1 MESVKSSSS
10 SSVAVG
16 PVKKPMLTPKA
27 IIHQKFGDKAC
38 YSIGEV
44 QEVPQNGCPGLAIAQ
59 KGPCLFICRL
69 QLPEFSVV
77 SPPCKRKKEAEQ
89 SAAELAL
96 HKLGIDP
103 KKSTSTVSDP
113 GDELVSRL
121 SYMFSNEFLSSLH
134 PLSGHLKAV
143 FLREGEL
150 NGSVPV
156 SALVACDTKLGNLC
170 ELIDS
175 TAVGNPFLSV
185 LTVMRAASRLSELI
199 AVSEEELWIR
209 RQEPYP
215 CDLVES
221 LIHQQTPMT
230 SEACI
235 EAVYIPF
242 SLNEDVR
249 SVSLNL
255 GSKGYYLDVIAQKLG
270 VVDASKV
277 LISRTIGKANSE
289 MRLYISALEAN
300 NLNPVS
306 EFRAGE
312 KLSCYD
318 CSFNL
323 HASYLLGQQ
332 VYGNVILA
340 SIGYTWRGA
349 ELFHE
354 DVSRRAYFR
363 MLVGKMPDGLYKLS
377 REAILMADLPT
388 SFSTKAN
395 WRGSLPRDLLC
406 GICRQHQLSEPVF
419 NVVSD
424 SSDPDHLS
432 SESCRKLASD
442 GSNRGVM
449 SENGSACAMDAQN
462 IAVMETFR
470 CEIRLFSK
478 KRDLIIECY
487 PKQSFRKQG
496 DAVQYASLSVL
507 SWLNMFFKQPDVPL
521 EMLSVTAHGDIKCH
535 PTSFLKE
542 FYLLELMHNVQ
553 QPCGSQGS
561 QKLDPNHVDAGDNMI
576 GLGNKHLSI
585 RGPESGSS
593 PSNGSFVSI
602 TYSVNLTCERKDIP
616 LLLESSDEFE
626 FEIGT
631 GAVIPCI
638 EAALLQMTAGQSV
651 CIFMGLSSRD
661 LIMAAAV
668 DSEEAVACLS
678 SKSCCLEYCIGLL
691 RVTEPLEDRMEQALF
706 SPPLSKQRVE
716 YALKYIKEFSATS
729 LIDFGCGSGSLLE
742 SLVGSPSSLEK
753 IVGIDISQK
762 GLIRAAKILHSK
774 LEKLDATVPTSSIQ
788 SVILYEGSITVF
800 DPRLHGYDI
809 GTCLEVIEHMQEE
822 QACLFGDIALGLF
835 RPRVLIVSTP
845 NYEYNI
851 ILQKSNIASQE
862 DDLDEK
868 SQPEICKF
876 RNHDHKFEWTR
887 AQFNHWAID
896 LASKHNYSVE
906 FGGVGGIADVEPG
919 FASQIAVFRRNEHN
933 PVKDLG
939 ECMGPELHYKTLWE
953 WNSMSLSS

>member
-1 MESVKSSSS
+1 MENVKSSSS

-38 YSIGEV
+38 YSIEEV
-44 QEVPQNGCPGLAIAQ
+44 QEVPQNWCPGLAIAQ

-77 SPPCKRKKEAEQ
+77 SSPCKRKKEAEQ

-121 SYMFSNEFLSSLH
+121 SYMFSNEVGTSCLHFLSSLH

-143 FLREGEL
+143 FLRVGEL

-170 ELIDS
+170 KLIDS
-175 TAVGNPFLSV
+175 TAVGNPFLSI

-209 RQEPYP
+209 RREPYP
-215 CDLVES
+215 YDLVES
-221 LIHQQTPMT
+221 LIDQQTPMT

-255 GSKGYYLDVIAQKLG
+255 GPKGYYLDVIAQKLG

-332 VYGNVILA
+332 IHIMICIT
-340 SIGYTWRGA
+340 IGLEYSGGQRT
-349 ELFHE
+349 
-354 DVSRRAYFR
+354 
-363 MLVGKMPDGLYKLS
+363 MLVGKTPDGLYKLS

-395 WRGSLPRDLLC
+395 WKGSLPRDLLC

-424 SSDPDHLS
+424 SSDSDHVS

-442 GSNRGVM
+442 GSNTGVM
-449 SENGSACAMDAQN
+449 SENGSACAMNAQN
-462 IAVMETFR
+462 IAAMETFR

-478 KRDLIIECY
+478 KQDLIIECY

-521 EMLSVTAHGDIKCH
+521 EMLSLTAHDDIKCH

-553 QPCGSQGS
+553 QPGGSQGS
-561 QKLDPNHVDAGDNMI
+561 QKLDPNHVDARDNMI

-585 RGPESGSS
+585 SGPESGSS

-602 TYSVNLTCERKDIP
+602 TYSVNLTCEGKDIP

-678 SKSCCLEYCIGLL
+678 SKSCCLEYCISLL
-691 RVTEPLEDRMEQALF
+691 RVMEPLEDRMEQALF

-774 LEKLDATVPTSSIQ
+774 LEKLDAMVPRSRIQ
-788 SVILYEGSITVF
+788 SVILYEGSITGF

-822 QACLFGDIALGLF
+822 QACLFGDAALGLF
-835 RPRVLIVSTP
+835 RPWVLIVSTP
-845 NYEYNI
+845 NYEYNV
-851 ILQKSNIASQE
+851 ILQKSNISSLE
-862 DDLDEK
+862 DDPDEK

-887 AQFNHWAID
+887 VQFNHWAID

-919 FASQIAVFRRNEHN
+919 FASQIALFRRNEHN
-933 PVKDLG
+933 PVKDCG
-939 ECMGPELHYKTLWE
+939 ECMGPDLHYRTLWE
-953 WNSMSLSS
+953 WNAMSMSS